1 MGNQKGVLERAF
13 FRSPTNQRFT
23 TLVQKQKSMM
33 ALDGVHGT
41 LSIKKIDGATVR
53 HLVQTLVIMD
63 ANVEQVEVEVTKL
76 MMKGIAKTGV
86 ALGITVDIQE
96 IIYWNR

>member
-1 MGNQKGVLERAF
+1 MELASF
-13 FRSPTNQRFT
+13 HSPKTQLCT

-53 HLVQTLVIMD
+53 HLVQTV
-63 ANVEQVEVEVTKL
+63 
-76 MMKGIAKTGV
+76 
-86 ALGITVDIQE
+86 
-96 IIYWNR
+96 

>member
-1 MGNQKGVLERAF
+1 
-13 FRSPTNQRFT
+13 
-23 TLVQKQKSMM
+23 
-33 ALDGVHGT
+33 
-41 LSIKKIDGATVR
+41 
-53 HLVQTLVIMD
+53 MD

-96 IIYWNR
+96 IILLE